1 MQTRAFHPK
10 SRGRPRVH
18 RGLLALV
25 LFATPCAAQP
35 ASGPSDT
42 VARTAAQA
50 MLGQDGPED
59 QVIFPSPVAML
70 DEPEGFFGEPQLVGR
85 AIQFATRTLGDGA
98 QSNNGFYPE
107 FSNMVTGSGWISVGP
122 GYRQWLF
129 NDRAVVEG
137 SAAISWRSYKM
148 AQTRF
153 EFTKLAHSRVS
164 AGAQVMWQD
173 ATQVTY
179 FGVGPDTTA
188 ATRSE
193 YRLTST
199 DVVGYATL
207 RPQSW
212 LSIGG
217 RGGWLGR
224 PAIDSPSGSF
234 KRGNPSA
241 LDLFVNDPTVEILRQ
256 PNFLHTEVSVTA
268 DTRDSRSHPAHG
280 GVYRGA
286 MATYSDQGGGT
297 FSFERYEA
305 EAAHFVN
312 LVGEKVVL
320 AGHGWILGSATADG
334 HTIPFYL
341 LPSLGGHNT
350 LRGYSDY
357 RFHDRN
363 LLVVSGEVRVAMI
376 KHLDLAGFMDA
387 GNVAPTFGGLNL
399 AKRDYGVGLRMH
411 TYRATFARVDV
422 ADGSEGWRFIFR
434 TSDPFH
440 LSRLAR
446 RVAAMPFAP

>member
-1 MQTRAFHPK
+1 
-10 SRGRPRVH
+10 
-18 RGLLALV
+18 
-25 LFATPCAAQP
+25 
-35 ASGPSDT
+35 
-42 VARTAAQA
+42 
-50 MLGQDGPED
+50 
-59 QVIFPSPVAML
+59 
-70 DEPEGFFGEPQLVGR
+70 
-85 AIQFATRTLGDGA
+85 
-98 QSNNGFYPE
+98 
-107 FSNMVTGSGWISVGP
+107 
-122 GYRQWLF
+122 
-129 NDRAVVEG
+129 
-137 SAAISWRSYKM
+137 
-148 AQTRF
+148 
-153 EFTKLAHSRVS
+153 LAHSRVS

-312 LVGEKVVL
+312 L
-320 AGHGWILGSATADG
+320 
-334 HTIPFYL
+334 
-341 LPSLGGHNT
+341 
-350 LRGYSDY
+350 
-357 RFHDRN
+357 
-363 LLVVSGEVRVAMI
+363 
-376 KHLDLAGFMDA
+376 
-387 GNVAPTFGGLNL
+387 
-399 AKRDYGVGLRMH
+399 
-411 TYRATFARVDV
+411 
-422 ADGSEGWRFIFR
+422 
-434 TSDPFH
+434 
-440 LSRLAR
+440 
-446 RVAAMPFAP
+446 